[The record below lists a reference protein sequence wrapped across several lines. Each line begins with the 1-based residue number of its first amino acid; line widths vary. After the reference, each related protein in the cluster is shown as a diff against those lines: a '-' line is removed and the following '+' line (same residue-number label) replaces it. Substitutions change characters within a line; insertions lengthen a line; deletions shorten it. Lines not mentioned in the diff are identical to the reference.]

1 MKKVLLLFS
10 LVSFLSIAASAQP
23 YLKSNSAF
31 LGGMAGAVSMN
42 QSDSRGQSGLSFV
55 FGGSFGIPV
64 PFVKNLFLYARTS
77 YSSQSNFQSLY
88 NASYLNSL
96 VQLSDA
102 FTEVNSTFSQL
113 ILNGGLLYNFILSEE
128 FVLGVNG
135 GLSFM
140 VINQEARLRTGTVI
154 SSIDNENIWGAFG
167 GIIAEKRWDDSNFS
181 TFVEAQYNYAESDA
195 VYRPGALSAMNYT
208 FGVRFYLAG
217 R

>member
-1 MKKVLLLFS
+1 MAVTTN
-10 LVSFLSIAASAQP
+10 AQSH
-23 YLKSNSAF
+23 LKNSSPF

-42 QSDSRGQSGLSFV
+42 QSDSRGQNGLSLV
-55 FGGSFGIPV
+55 FGGSFGVPV

-88 NASYLNSL
+88 NTSYSNAS

-102 FTEVNSTFSQL
+102 FTEVNSSFSQL

-128 FVLGVNG
+128 FILGVNG

-140 VINQEARLRTGTVI
+140 VVNQEARLRTGTVI

-181 TFVEAQYNYAESDA
+181 TFAEAQYNYAESDA
-195 VYRPGALSAMNYT
+195 VYRPAALSAMNYT
-208 FGVRFYLAG
+208 FGVRYYLAG
-217 R
+217 K

>member
-1 MKKVLLLFS
+1 MKKVLLLLS
-10 LVSFLSIAASAQP
+10 LVSFLSIAANAQP

-64 PFVKNLFLYARTS
+64 PLVKNLFLYARTS

-88 NASYLNSL
+88 NASYLNTS

-102 FTEVNSTFSQL
+102 FAEVNSSFSQL
-113 ILNGGLLYNFILSEE
+113 ILNGGLLYNFIISEE

-140 VINQEARLRTGTVI
+140 VVNQEARLRTGTVI

-208 FGVRFYLAG
+208 FGVRYYLAG
-217 R
+217 K

>member
-1 MKKVLLLFS
+1 MKKVLLLLS
-10 LVSFLSIAASAQP
+10 LVFFLSVATNAQP
-23 YLKSNSAF
+23 YLKNNSAF
-31 LGGMAGAVSMN
+31 LGGMAGAVTMN

-55 FGGSFGIPV
+55 FGGSIGIPV

-88 NASYLNSL
+88 NASYLNTSI
-96 VQLSDA
+96 QLSDA
-102 FTEVNSTFSQL
+102 FTEVNSSFSQL
-113 ILNGGLLYNFILSEE
+113 ILNGGLLYNFFLSEE

-140 VINQEARLRTGTVI
+140 VVNQEARLRTGTVI

-208 FGVRFYLAG
+208 IGVRYYLAG

>member
-1 MKKVLLLFS
+1 MKKVLFLLS
-10 LVSFLSIAASAQP
+10 LIFLLSISTNAQP

-31 LGGMAGAVSMN
+31 LGGMAGALTMN
-42 QSDSRGQSGLSFV
+42 QSDSRGQSGVSFV

-64 PFVKNLFLYARTS
+64 PFVKNLYLYARTS

-88 NASYLNSL
+88 NTSYLNAS

-102 FTEVNSTFSQL
+102 FTEVNSSFSQL

-128 FVLGVNG
+128 LVLGVNG
-135 GLSFM
+135 GLTFM
-140 VINQEARLRTGTVI
+140 VVNQEARLRTGTVI

-181 TFVEAQYNYAESDA
+181 TFVEVQYNYAESDA

-208 FGVRFYLAG
+208 IGVRYYLAS

>member
-1 MKKVLLLFS
+1 MKKIVILLYL
-10 LVSFLSIAASAQP
+10 LVFLAVTINAQSYLKNSSPFLSGI
-23 YLKSNSAF
+23 
-31 LGGMAGAVSMN
+31 AGAVSMN
-42 QSDSRGQSGLSFV
+42 QSDSRGQGGLSFV
-55 FGGSFGIPV
+55 FGGSLGIPI
-64 PFVKNLFLYARTS
+64 PFVKNLFIYARTS

-88 NASYLNSL
+88 NTSYLNAS

-102 FTEVNSTFSQL
+102 FTEVNSSFSQL

-181 TFVEAQYNYAESDA
+181 TFAEAQYNYAESDA

-208 FGVRFYLAG
+208 IGVRYYLAG